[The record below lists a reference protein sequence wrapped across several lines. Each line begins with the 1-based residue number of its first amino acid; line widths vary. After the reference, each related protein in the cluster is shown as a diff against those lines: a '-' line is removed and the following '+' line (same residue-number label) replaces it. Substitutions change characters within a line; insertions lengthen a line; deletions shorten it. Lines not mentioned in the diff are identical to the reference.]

1 MSGIELQMNLELD
14 DLAKEGF
21 KPEGYTI
28 EEGPLKPSPFDAGNH
43 LSALHPVFSLMQIIA
58 CYVTT

>member
-43 LSALHPVFSLMQIIA
+43 LSALHPVFL
-58 CYVTT
+58 